1 MSENQPAPPIE
12 LPVDETVPEP
22 VEVDHAEYDTDVEDA
37 DKLVPDFDAEE
48 IDEEEDTDEEED
60 EFDETLE
67 DEQL

>member
-48 IDEEEDTDEEED
+48 IDEEEDEEE
-60 EFDETLE
+60 
-67 DEQL
+67 